1 MIETVITIILAPV
14 ALAAIIL
21 FVCLAI
27 GIIKAFKKNK
37 STTIY
42 AGDEDRVEFF
52 KEIISTLGLKIK
64 YEIKIVDGEYE
75 IIIN

>member
-1 MIETVITIILAPV
+1 MLETVITIILAPI

-21 FVCLAI
+21 VICLAI
-27 GIIKAFKKNK
+27 GFVKAFKKTKTAN
-37 STTIY
+37 IY

-64 YEIKIVDGEYE
+64 YEVKVVDGEYE
-75 IIIN
+75 IIIK